1 MNYDRLTTAEC
12 PKGPRAT
19 PLRVKVAGALVMAA
33 FWGLFLYTVYRW
45 AEF

>member
-1 MNYDRLTTAEC
+1 MYQELTKAQC
-12 PKGPRAT
+12 PKRRRRES
-19 PLRVKVAGALVMAA
+19 LRVKVAGALVMAA